1 MNSTTTPCRRAQL
14 FTAVH
19 DAAMVE
25 SVDVAA
31 LVAQTALTEDRVRE
45 VLTTLLILADAEA
58 AAMVTG
64 VSLAQALT
72 ARRQAI
78 DLIAINQTRGFEPQQ
93 QQEKDSK

>member
-19 DAAMVE
+19 DAVMAE

-31 LVAQTALTEDRVRE
+31 LVAQTGHTEDRVRE
-45 VLTTLLILADAEA
+45 VLTTLLILADAQEA
-58 AAMVTG
+58 AMAAGVT
-64 VSLAQALT
+64 VATALT

-78 DLIAINQTRGFEPQQ
+78 DTLGGAL
-93 QQEKDSK
+93 